1 MSRILI
7 IEDDR
12 AMPSGLRLSLR
23 GDGHEVRIAQDGETG
38 LRMALEPD
46 VDLIVLDVMLPGRNG
61 YELLKEVRKQG
72 STASVL
78 MLTAKGMES
87 DKILGL
93 KLGADDYLSKPF
105 GLGELLARVE
115 ALLRRR
121 PAAPEKSTVIRFG
134 PVEVDL
140 DRQIV
145 TRDGSTVDVS
155 PQEFRVLRL
164 FLTSNGRALSRDDI
178 LARCWG
184 AEYEG
189 TPRTVDNFVRSLQGK
204 LERAVRGE
212 IFDVAVDIRPGSATF
227 GKWVGDRLSEENFRQ
242 IFVPPGFAHGFC
254 VLSEVAEVEYK
265 CTDFYDRADEI
276 GARWDSVGIEWPIE
290 HPLLSR
296 KDAALPTLA
305 VLRKSL
311 GPDAG

>member
-1 MSRILI
+1 MAHILI

-12 AMPSGLRLSLR
+12 AIALGLRLNLR
-23 GDGHEVRIAQDGETG
+23 RDGHEVRIAQDGEIG
-38 LRMALEPD
+38 LPLALEPQ

-61 YELLKEVRKQG
+61 YEILKELRKRG

-121 PAAPEKSTVIRFG
+121 PAVVEKNTVVRFG

-140 DRQIV
+140 DRQTV
-145 TRDGSTVDVS
+145 HRDGAEVDIS

-164 FLTSNGRALSRDDI
+164 FLQSSGRALSRDDI

-189 TPRTVDNFVRSLQGK
+189 TPRTVDNFVRSLRVK
-204 LERAVRGE
+204 LEVNAEEPRHFLTVRG
-212 IFDVAVDIRPGSATF
+212 
-227 GKWVGDRLSEENFRQ
+227 
-242 IFVPPGFAHGFC
+242 HGYRF
-254 VLSEVAEVEYK
+254 E
-265 CTDFYDRADEI
+265 R
-276 GARWDSVGIEWPIE
+276 
-290 HPLLSR
+290 
-296 KDAALPTLA
+296 
-305 VLRKSL
+305 
-311 GPDAG
+311 

>member
-1 MSRILI
+1 MPCILI

-12 AMPSGLRLSLR
+12 SIALGLRLNLR
-23 GDGHEVRIAQDGETG
+23 KDGHEVRIAPDGESG
-38 LRMALEPD
+38 LRMALQPD

-61 YELLKEVRKQG
+61 FEVLREIRRQG
-72 STASVL
+72 SSASVL

-121 PAAPEKSTVIRFG
+121 PAPPEKNTVIRFG
-134 PVEVDL
+134 QVEVDL

-145 TRDGSTVDVS
+145 TRDGAAMDVS
-155 PQEFRVLRL
+155 PQEFKVLRL

-189 TPRTVDNFVRSLQGK
+189 TPRTVDNFVRSLRVK
-204 LERAVRGE
+204 LEVNAEEPRHFLTVRG
-212 IFDVAVDIRPGSATF
+212 
-227 GKWVGDRLSEENFRQ
+227 
-242 IFVPPGFAHGFC
+242 HGYRF
-254 VLSEVAEVEYK
+254 E
-265 CTDFYDRADEI
+265 R
-276 GARWDSVGIEWPIE
+276 
-290 HPLLSR
+290 
-296 KDAALPTLA
+296 
-305 VLRKSL
+305 
-311 GPDAG
+311 

>member
-1 MSRILI
+1 MACILI

-12 AMPSGLRLSLR
+12 AIALGLRLNLR
-23 GDGHEVRIAQDGETG
+23 KDGHEVRIAQDGESG
-38 LRMALEPD
+38 LKMALEPD

-61 YELLKEVRKQG
+61 YELLKEVRRQG
-72 STASVL
+72 SPASVL

-121 PAAPEKSTVIRFG
+121 PPIERNTVIKFG
-134 PVEVDL
+134 NVEVDL
-140 DRQIV
+140 DRQTV
-145 TRDGSTVDVS
+145 TRDGQPLDVS
-155 PQEFRVLRL
+155 PQEFKVLRL

-189 TPRTVDNFVRSLQGK
+189 TPRTVDNFVRSLRVK
-204 LERAVRGE
+204 LEVNAEEPRHFLTVRG
-212 IFDVAVDIRPGSATF
+212 
-227 GKWVGDRLSEENFRQ
+227 
-242 IFVPPGFAHGFC
+242 HGYRF
-254 VLSEVAEVEYK
+254 E
-265 CTDFYDRADEI
+265 R
-276 GARWDSVGIEWPIE
+276 
-290 HPLLSR
+290 
-296 KDAALPTLA
+296 
-305 VLRKSL
+305 
-311 GPDAG
+311 